1 MPLQHVIYFVPLVA
15 CLMWAVRTDCAERR
29 IPNWLTLPLALAGV
43 LNALAWGYPISPLWS
58 LAGLAVGFTL
68 MFLKFAIGAAGG
80 GDVKLMAGIGA
91 WVGPIAGLQ
100 VFLLYQVLGLF
111 IVLFMAWRSGRLTR
125 LFSNSMLITANVL
138 SLKQVGRAHVI
149 ETGQSNRSLD
159 HYMPD
164 AVPMFAATLI
174 VLAMNVIGA
183 SAAG

>member
-1 MPLQHVIYFVPLVA
+1 MPVQHLIYLAPLVV
-15 CLMWAVRTDCAERR
+15 CLTWAVRTDCAERR
-29 IPNWLTLPLALAGV
+29 IPNVLTVPLALAG
-43 LNALAWGYPISPLWS
+43 LMNALAWGYPIGPLWS
-58 LAGLAVGFTL
+58 LAGLTLGFGL

-91 WVGPIAGLQ
+91 WLGPIAALQ

-125 LFSNSMLITANVL
+125 LFSNSMLIAANVL
-138 SLKQVGRAHVI
+138 SLKQLGRSHVV
-149 ETGQSNRSLD
+149 ETGHSNRSLD

-174 VLAMNVIGA
+174 VLAMNVTVA
-183 SAAG
+183 SAG